1 VFFLILALLLVI
13 PIVELYVIVQVAGAI
28 GVFETIVALVAISVA
43 GAWLVKREGLG
54 VARRIQDQ
62 LQAGEVPAGG
72 VVDGLLILGAGV
84 LMLAPGFLS
93 DIAGILLLIPFTRAP
108 VRALVLRRFRQR
120 LSVFAVAGP
129 GGAGGAGVRFGA
141 GRIYD
146 VDGRENH
153 PAGPTGPA
161 SDRSPPELGPG

>member
-1 VFFLILALLLVI
+1 VFVLILALLLII
-13 PIVELYVIVQVAGAI
+13 PIVELYVIVQVAGTI
-28 GVFETIVALVAISVA
+28 GALETIAALVVISVA

-62 LQAGEVPAGG
+62 LQAGELPAGE

-93 DIAGILLLIPFTRAP
+93 DIVGILLLIPFTRAP
-108 VRALVLRRFRQR
+108 VRALLLRRFRRR
-120 LSVFAVAGP
+120 LAVFSV
-129 GGAGGAGVRFGA
+129 AGVRGSGATFGA
-141 GRIYD
+141 TRIYD
-146 VDGRENH
+146 VDGRETD
-153 PAGPTGPA
+153 PAGRTGPR